1 MKERERERE
10 RSTRVQYCRVRQLS
24 FLGAIYFFL
33 DTQKLRTVCICNS
46 TEVIRVYAGA
56 LKETT

>member
-1 MKERERERE
+1 MKERE

-46 TEVIRVYAGA
+46 TEVIRVYAEA